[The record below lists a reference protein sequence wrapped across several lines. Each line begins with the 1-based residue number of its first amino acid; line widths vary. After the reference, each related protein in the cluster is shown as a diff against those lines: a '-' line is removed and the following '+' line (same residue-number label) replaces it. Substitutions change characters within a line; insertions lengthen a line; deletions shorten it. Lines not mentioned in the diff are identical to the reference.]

1 MNNSRLLRASLAVL
15 VIAGFTAGCDN
26 FEAPEANSVGSES
39 AAARAIEAATQLT
52 KAEVLANLGT
62 ETFDGYMA
70 AINEKVPGF
79 GGAYFEDGLL
89 KIAMVGGQSKADQIS
104 SVIAELDDGAPD
116 FARTVGAAQVEI
128 VPALYDFASLVAW
141 KEMSNPLM
149 EIGVKLIDADEKTNT
164 VTLGIY
170 DSTIESSVR
179 EAAGKIG
186 IPDDA
191 LTIEIMNEV
200 KEAGWDLQDYAP
212 YLESGYEIMFGPS
225 DTQKCTMG
233 PIAFRGSF
241 SGAIGGFLLNSHCTA
256 VKGGVDN
263 NPIYQETWAWP
274 GEYIGYEIVDPA
286 WTSGGA
292 GSVSRASDGIDHGMF
307 GPPVGGRPYRLSDAA
322 FADME
327 TSRNTLFGQ
336 IAKTRWRNRNSP
348 GDRERVGSFEIVA
361 DALNNSQHLVGVE
374 LNKVGRSSG
383 WTYGPIA
390 RACFT
395 QPDPQDNS
403 RDLKCQYTVDGLG
416 QGGDSG
422 SAVFRITPG
431 TNEVTLYGLLWG
443 RTTFNGVDVP
453 PFYFS
458 TWQAVNSEL
467 RYPGMGSQGNLVTH

>member
-1 MNNSRLLRASLAVL
+1 MNNHKLLTASLAVL
-15 VIAGFTAGCDN
+15 IIAGFTAGCDN
-26 FEAPEANSVGSES
+26 FDAPEVDSVSSEPV
-39 AAARAIEAATQLT
+39 AARAVEAATQLS
-52 KAEVLANLGT
+52 KAEILTNLGT

-70 AINEKVPGF
+70 AINEKVPDF
-79 GGAYFEDGLL
+79 GGAYFEDGVL
-89 KIAMVGGQSKADQIS
+89 KVAMVGGQSKADQVP
-104 SVIAELDDGAPD
+104 SVIAALDDGAPD
-116 FARTVGAAQVEI
+116 FSRTVGVAQVEV
-128 VPALYDFASLVAW
+128 VPARYDFASLVAW
-141 KEMSNPLM
+141 KEMSNPFM

-170 DSTIESSVR
+170 DPAIESSVR
-179 EAAGKIG
+179 EAASKIG

-241 SGAIGGFLLNSHCTA
+241 SGAIGGFLMNSHCSA
-256 VKGGVDN
+256 VKGAVDN
-263 NPIYQETWAWP
+263 NPFYQETWAWP

-286 WTSGGA
+286 WTSSGA
-292 GSVSRASDGIDHGMF
+292 SSARASDGDGYGMF
-307 GPPVGGRPYRLSDAA
+307 GPPVGGRPYRYSDAA

-336 IAKTRWRNRNSP
+336 LARTRWRNQNSV
-348 GDRERVGSFEIVA
+348 GDRERVGSFLIVA
-361 DALNNSQHLVGVE
+361 DALNNSQHMVGVE

-390 RACFT
+390 RACFN

-403 RDLKCQYTVDGLG
+403 RDLKCQYTVDGLA

-431 TNEVTLYGLLWG
+431 TNDVTLYGLLWG
-443 RTTFNGVDVP
+443 RTTFNGVDIP

-458 TWQAVNSEL
+458 SWQSVNNEL
-467 RYPGMGSQGNLVTH
+467 RYPGVGAQGNLVTH